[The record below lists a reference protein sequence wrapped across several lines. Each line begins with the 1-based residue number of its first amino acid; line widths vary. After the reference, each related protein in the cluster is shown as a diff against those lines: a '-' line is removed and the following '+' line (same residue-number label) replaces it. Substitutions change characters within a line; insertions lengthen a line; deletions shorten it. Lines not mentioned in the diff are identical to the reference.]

1 MNGAAASRGGR
12 RARIRTRITGFA
24 AVAMTMAGILA
35 GPSTVEAAPA
45 ADRAKDW
52 WSFQPIRQV
61 APPPAQAAG
70 EVRSPIDA
78 FILAE
83 LEEQGIAPGP
93 AADRDTLLRRATL
106 DLTGLPPTPAE
117 TAAFLADAAP
127 DAFAKV
133 VERLLASPRHG
144 ERWAQQWLD
153 VVRYADTDG
162 FEVNT
167 ERPNAWPYR
176 DYVVRAFNSDKPY
189 DRFVHEQLA
198 GDVSGEDAAT
208 GFLVASAVLLPGQI
222 GADDVS
228 KRLARQD
235 ALSEIVGCTG
245 QTFLA
250 LSVGCAR
257 CHDHKFDP
265 IPQRDYYAMQAFFAG
280 VAYGDRPVR
289 TTETE
294 ARLREAAA
302 LRPGLARIDDALARF
317 EPVAQVL
324 TGRRAAPDART
335 NVVTFPPLEARF
347 VRFTIHDT
355 GLHPTLGLI
364 EPCIDELEVFTDEA
378 VPRNIALA
386 GLGTKCTAS
395 GSRASGSHR
404 LEHLNDGRYG
414 NAKSWM
420 SDEPGRGWV
429 LFELP
434 SAVRIG
440 KVVWSRDREGAF
452 SDRTP
457 TAYTLEA
464 GPTPGTMT
472 RLAHVP
478 PPRAAVNPGRN
489 TDRFAP
495 VSARRLRF
503 TIEECTSLEPC
514 LDELEVFTAGPSPQ
528 NVALAS
534 AGTTASA
541 SGTLPGSDRHT
552 LAHLNDG
559 RFGNEHSWIAATQG
573 KGSVELTF
581 AGPELIDCVVWG
593 RDREGKF
600 TDRLPTRYRIEVA
613 DAAAGWRKVAGDEDR
628 RPFSPTAKFPAPV
641 SIAGLAPDE
650 AKIAAGLLD
659 ERKRLDA
666 RITELSKVPMVYAGV
681 FSEPET
687 TRVLHRGDPE
697 QPKDLVAPTVLSAL
711 GTLSMPADST
721 DPRRR
726 LALGDWITG
735 PAAPLTAR
743 VMANRIW
750 QGHFGVGLVETA
762 SDFGTM
768 GARPTHPGLL
778 EWLAGEFVRS
788 GWSVKHL
795 HRLILGSATYARS
808 GRIDRAA
815 LAQDADSRLLWRFPS
830 RRLEAET
837 LRDSMLAVSG
847 RLDLKAGG
855 RGFDLFR
862 SRGGLDGFPPI
873 ESFGPEGLRR
883 MIYAHKVRM
892 ERESVFGAF
901 DCPDAGQTTARR
913 RQSTTPIQALNLFN
927 SRFTLDEAKAFAA
940 RIETEAGP
948 GADPAAKARLA
959 YQLAFGRV
967 PGPDELASA
976 VPLVAGHGLATLC
989 RVLFNSSEFL
999 FLP

>member
-1 MNGAAASRGGR
+1 MNTAAVSRGR
-12 RARIRTRITGFA
+12 RGARMRTRIIAFVA
-24 AVAMTMAGILA
+24 AAMTMAGILA
-35 GPSTVEAAPA
+35 TPVAMAAAPA
-45 ADRAKDW
+45 ANNAKDW

-61 APPPAQAAG
+61 TPPRTRSAG
-70 EVRSPIDA
+70 AVRSPMDA
-78 FILAE
+78 FILAK
-83 LEEQGIAPGP
+83 LEEQGITPGP
-93 AADRDTLLRRATL
+93 AADRRTLLRRATL
-106 DLTGLPPTPAE
+106 DLTGLTPTLAE
-117 TAAFLADAAP
+117 TGAFLADAAP

-176 DYVVRAFNSDKPY
+176 DYVVRAFNDDKPY
-189 DRFVHEQLA
+189 DQFVREQLA

-245 QTFLA
+245 QTFLG

-289 TTETE
+289 TAETD
-294 ARLREAAA
+294 ARLREAEA
-302 LRPGLARIDDALARF
+302 LKPGLARIDDALARF

-335 NVVTFPPLEARF
+335 NIVSF
-347 VRFTIHDT
+347 
-355 GLHPTLGLI
+355 
-364 EPCIDELEVFTDEA
+364 
-378 VPRNIALA
+378 
-386 GLGTKCTAS
+386 
-395 GSRASGSHR
+395 
-404 LEHLNDGRYG
+404 
-414 NAKSWM
+414 
-420 SDEPGRGWV
+420 
-429 LFELP
+429 
-434 SAVRIG
+434 
-440 KVVWSRDREGAF
+440 
-452 SDRTP
+452 
-457 TAYTLEA
+457 
-464 GPTPGTMT
+464 
-472 RLAHVP
+472 P
-478 PPRAAVNPGRN
+478 PPRVAVDPRKNI
-489 TDRFAP
+489 DRFAP
-495 VSARRLRF
+495 VTTRRLRF
-503 TIEECTSLEPC
+503 TIEDCTSLEPC
-514 LDELEVFTAGPSPQ
+514 LDELEVFTAGPSPR

-534 AGTTASA
+534 AGTTADA
-541 SGTLPGSDRHT
+541 SGTLPGSELHT
-552 LAHLNDG
+552 LSHLNDG
-559 RFGNEHSWIAATQG
+559 RFGNEHSWISATQG

-581 AGPELIDCVVWG
+581 AKTETIDRVVWG

-613 DAAAGWRKVAGDEDR
+613 DDAGDWRKVAGDEDR
-628 RPFSPTAKFPAPV
+628 GPFSPTAKSPALV
-641 SIAGLAPDE
+641 SVAGLAPDQAKE
-650 AKIAAGLLD
+650 AASLLD

-697 QPKDLVAPTVLSAL
+697 QPKDVVAPTVLSAL
-711 GTLSMPADST
+711 GTLSMPADSA

-726 LALGDWITG
+726 LALGGWITG

-743 VMANRIW
+743 VMANRVW

-762 SDFGTM
+762 SDFGTT
-768 GARPTHPGLL
+768 GARPTHPDLL
-778 EWLAGEFVRS
+778 DWLAGELVRS

-815 LAQDADSRLLWRFPS
+815 LAKDADSRLLWRFPS

-837 LRDSMLAVSG
+837 IRDSMLAVSG

-862 SRGGLDGFPPI
+862 SRGGLDGFPPV
-873 ESFGPEGLRR
+873 ESFGPEGHRR
-883 MIYAHKVRM
+883 MVYAHKVRM
-892 ERESVFGAF
+892 EHESVFGAF

-940 RIETEAGP
+940 RIETEAPP
-948 GADPAAKARLA
+948 GADPAAKAGLA

-976 VPLVAGHGLATLC
+976 VPLVAEHGLATLC